1 MRIIEVIAP
10 ASYTE
15 TLERLARE
23 NGALDVWCGAMD
35 EQERRSVRMVVPAG
49 EHQELLDRLQAV
61 VGDAPEGRILILPV
75 EAVLPRPEG
84 EQAGSGGTS
93 REELYNQIA
102 RGARLTGDHLA
113 LVLLSGLVA
122 AAGLLAD
129 SVAIVVG
136 AMVIAPLLGPHLAFA
151 LGTAL
156 GDRDLIRQ
164 ALGTGMAGMA
174 SAFVL
179 AVAIGAVVPMEY
191 GSAEL
196 ISRTVVGYDS
206 VIIALASGAA
216 AVVSLTT
223 GLPSALVGV
232 MVAVALMP
240 PVMAMGMFL
249 GTGRLDVAASAGLL
263 LAVNVVSINLA
274 AKVVFLIKG
283 VRPRTWLEKRK
294 ARQSVQLAVTFW
306 VVTLLFLLLAIP
318 LHSELPLPDLPGL
331 GLTP

>member
-1 MRIIEVIAP
+1 M
-10 ASYTE
+10 
-15 TLERLARE
+15 
-23 NGALDVWCGAMD
+23 
-35 EQERRSVRMVVPAG
+35 
-49 EHQELLDRLQAV
+49 
-61 VGDAPEGRILILPV
+61 
-75 EAVLPRPEG
+75 
-84 EQAGSGGTS
+84 
-93 REELYNQIA
+93 
-102 RGARLTGDHLA
+102 
-113 LVLLSGLVA
+113 LLSALVA

-164 ALGTGMAGMA
+164 ALGTATAGMVT
-174 SAFVL
+174 AFAM
-179 AVAIGAVVPMEY
+179 AVAIGALVPIDY

-206 VIIALASGAA
+206 VVIALASGAA

-249 GTGRLDVAASAGLL
+249 GAGRFDPAASAGLL

-274 AKVVFLIKG
+274 AKLVFILKG
-283 VRPRTWLEKRK
+283 VRPRTWLEKRQ
-294 ARQSVQLAVTFW
+294 ARQSVRLAVILW

-318 LHSELPLPDLPGL
+318 LHSEMPLPALPGL
-331 GLTP
+331 GFTP